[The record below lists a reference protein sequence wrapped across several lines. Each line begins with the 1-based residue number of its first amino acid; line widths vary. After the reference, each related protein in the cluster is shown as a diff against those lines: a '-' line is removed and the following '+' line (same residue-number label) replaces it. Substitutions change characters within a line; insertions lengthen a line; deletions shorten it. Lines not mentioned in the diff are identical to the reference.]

1 VGVPNLQLRS
11 VEFGKFRSGVT
22 GSQGVNYALLDV
34 NGTTV
39 FGPTTAGV
47 YELAS
52 GSGCYA
58 ADIAFPDGFHG
69 SILWECPSVTATYN
83 GDSFFL
89 TSSFATEQYNVEEND
104 PKVADTWAMVNY
116 ITGSVEA
123 LYDQA
128 FGRWKI
134 DKTTNQMLFYAP
146 DNVTLLATFNLFDD
160 NGVPAFDGVFERRLV
175 PPVNPNP
182 P

>member
-1 VGVPNLQLRS
+1 MPNPQVRS
-11 VEFGKFRSGVT
+11 VEFGRYRSGVT
-22 GSQGVNYALLDV
+22 GSSGVTYALLDFG
-34 NGTTV
+34 GTTI
-39 FGPTTAGV
+39 FGPTTSGI

-58 ADIAFPDGFHG
+58 ADISFPDSFNG
-69 SILWECPSVTATYN
+69 SVLWVCPPVTASAA
-83 GDSFFL
+83 GGVFILSQ
-89 TSSFATEQYNVEEND
+89 SFATEQYNVEEND
-104 PKVADTWAMVNY
+104 PKVADTWSMVNHL
-116 ITGSVEA
+116 TGSIEA

-134 DKTTNQMLFYAP
+134 VANQMLFYAP
-146 DNVTLLATFNLFDD
+146 DNVTLLATFNLFDSGGAPTMD
-160 NGVPAFDGVFERRLV
+160 AVFERVLV